1 MYSFVIN
8 KDTPEEIYTAICDYC
23 NYHGTNNTKKHLGL
37 KTKYI
42 YNIYKQMDVA
52 RVNRDKY
59 RNIDDMFINFNKEE
73 GTNKNLKIKKNK
85 YKRVILLLLAYYHKI
100 VIFV

>member
-23 NYHGTNNTKKHLGL
+23 NYHGTNNAKKHLGL

-42 YNIYKQMDVA
+42 YIIFTSKWMLPGSIGINIG
-52 RVNRDKY
+52 
-59 RNIDDMFINFNKEE
+59 I
-73 GTNKNLKIKKNK
+73 
-85 YKRVILLLLAYYHKI
+85 
-100 VIFV
+100 

>member
-1 MYSFVIN
+1 
-8 KDTPEEIYTAICDYC
+8 
-23 NYHGTNNTKKHLGL
+23 
-37 KTKYI
+37 
-42 YNIYKQMDVA
+42 MDVA